1 MAQEIKKEMAG
12 VWGQSEDDVSTKQS
26 LHRQPQADS
35 GAALQSFLDRIPIS
49 SLPGIN
55 NSPAQVFE
63 LRADHSVRDAVCL
76 LYKNNVSGAPI
87 ADAPSDTARRFS
99 DRYIGFVDLA
109 TLVLW
114 SLEEIETD
122 RNAQPL
128 EELSHQNDGHTSFF
142 SMLDQNSRTRQ
153 TKVIELA
160 KSFLLDPF
168 LPVRLEDSLF
178 HVLLLL
184 SKHRVQVLPVIEPSK
199 CQVIGFVTQNAVI
212 QLLLQ
217 STGLEWFD
225 SISDQAIS
233 EYRFENED
241 HMVCVYEN
249 QTVAEALLTLREN
262 QMGAIAVLNRKTRQ
276 LIGCFRSSDI
286 YLLLDNDY
294 VFHYRTSIT
303 VEAFIHMEPDDNARG
318 DPTIDQDLR
327 ALLKPGLL
335 CLKNGF
341 YPRMD
346 SPITSKKS
354 DTLKQAMKKLEE
366 AKCDSSFLLDNTGAV
381 RGVLTSRDVITQ
393 FAPPSTDSRFRG
405 GHGFFESALEQTGCH
420 VEDGQLI
427 QDK

>member
-233 EYRFENED
+233 EYR
-241 HMVCVYEN
+241 
-249 QTVAEALLTLREN
+249 
-262 QMGAIAVLNRKTRQ
+262 
-276 LIGCFRSSDI
+276 
-286 YLLLDNDY
+286 
-294 VFHYRTSIT
+294 SIT